1 MAEAIVRGVHINFEV
16 IGQSGPW
23 IALTPGSRRSYSE
36 LRGLA
41 AALAPSGHRV
51 LLHDRRNCGASDV
64 AFDGSGSEHE
74 IWADDLYELGLQ
86 LDALPLFVGG
96 SSAGARLA
104 ILFALRHPK
113 ALRGLLLWR
122 LTGGQHAVDRLAENY
137 YGKFIA
143 IARAG
148 GMQAV
153 SESEHFAQ
161 CIEARPEN
169 RERIL
174 RTNPDEFIKVMSYWR
189 ECFLQ
194 TATLPIVGATEAQLR
209 GIVAPVCLI
218 AGNDVIH
225 TPVTARKA
233 QSLIPNSDLHDDV
246 VEKRADDNLREDWDP
261 KEWRDQEPRMVEIFS
276 AFLKRAARVPVPT

>member
-1 MAEAIVRGVHINFEV
+1 MAEAHVRGVTINYEV
-16 IGQSGPW
+16 VGNLGPW
-23 IALTPGSRRSYSE
+23 IALTPGSRRSYVE

-41 AALAPSGHRV
+41 GALASSGYRV
-51 LLHDRRNCGASDV
+51 LLHDRRNCGASGV
-64 AFDGSGSEHE
+64 AFDGSASEHE
-74 IWADDLYELGLQ
+74 VWADDLYELARQ
-86 LDALPLFVGG
+86 LGAAPIFVGG

-104 ILFALRHPK
+104 ILFALRHPE

-137 YGKFIA
+137 YGMFIK

-148 GMQAV
+148 GMQAIC
-153 SESEHFAQ
+153 ESDHFAA
-161 CIEARPEN
+161 CIKARPGN
-169 RERIL
+169 LERIL
-174 RTNPDEFIKVMSYWR
+174 RTDRVEFIKVMTYWR

-194 TATLPIVGATEAQLR
+194 SATLPIVGATEAQLR
-209 GIVAPVCLI
+209 GIVVPVCMI

-233 QSLIPNSDLHDDV
+233 ASLVPNCELHDDV
-246 VEKRADDNLREDWDP
+246 VEKRSDDNLREDWDP

-276 AFLKRAARVPVPT
+276 AFLKRAVAAPA